1 MAIIPLAQPLHWC
14 SPCPGAGGRLPPPAR
29 LPEWDGSKGGTGL
42 QGRLEEHL
50 EKPGFFRW
58 RCIVRQR
65 CSLQICD
72 VLAALTSSWISPSAS
87 WIWPINSHD
96 QTYPIFPRS
105 QASSSPPPQRLQLQ
119 LVLGLAR
126 GWRRIHSQRG
136 WHHRLN
142 ASGNATSK
150 MGNGW

>member
-1 MAIIPLAQPLHWC
+1 MTIIPLAQPLHWC

-58 RCIVRQR
+58 RYIVRQR
-65 CSLQICD
+65 CSLQIIQN
-72 VLAALTSSWISPSAS
+72 VLAPSWISPSAS
-87 WIWPINSHD
+87 WIWPISHD
-96 QTYPIFPRS
+96 QTYPIFPAVR
-105 QASSSPPPQRLQLQ
+105 RLLLLHHSAWQLQ

-150 MGNGW
+150 MCNGW